1 MRGEI
6 MSEVILLVKTEE
18 KRKVTEGSKLVKGA

>member
-1 MRGEI
+1 